1 MKLHSFGNVVNVT
14 HPIIGRVATG
24 LSGSSRTESVLFWSK
39 SETPGDTADYLAVVT
54 SQKAPIWRCDAPLIH
69 SVRYLDYLADGDVI
83 QISPQGFVRTLYRRG
98 SHHNFILFT
107 DQCNSYCLMCSQ
119 PPKPINDFHRLAEHY
134 RLVDL
139 IDRETRELGITGGE
153 PTLFKEHFLNFI
165 GYCEEKLPNTSLHV
179 LTNGRMFYYR
189 KFAEELGAVHHHDL
203 MLGIPLY
210 SDIDSE
216 HDFVVQAKGAFEQT
230 VMGFHHLARYEVPIE
245 IRVVIHKAT
254 YRRLPQLAEY
264 ISRNFPFAAHVALM
278 GLEHTG
284 FTNQNMDKLW
294 IDPSEY
300 QEELRVATEILV
312 MSGLRVSIYNHQ
324 LCVLDRTL
332 WPYSRQSISDWK
344 NVYAEDCEGC
354 QVQDWCGG
362 FFQTGLAKRSALI
375 KAITNEAKT
384 I

>member
-1 MKLHSFGNVVNVT
+1 MKLHSSGNVVNVT
-14 HPIIGRVATG
+14 HPIIGRVTTG
-24 LSGSSRTESVLFWSK
+24 LSGGSRTESVLFWSN
-39 SETPGDTADYLAVVT
+39 SETPSDTADYLAVVT
-54 SQKAPIWRCDAPLIH
+54 SQKAPRWRCDAPLIH

-98 SHHNFILFT
+98 SQHNFILFT

-119 PPKPINDFHRLAEHY
+119 PPKPINDLHRLAEHY

-139 IDRETRELGITGGE
+139 IDPDTRELGITGGE

-165 GYCEEKLPNTSLHV
+165 GYCEEKLSNTSLHV

-216 HDFVVQAKGAFEQT
+216 HDFVVQAKGAFEET
-230 VMGFHHLARYEVPIE
+230 VIGFHHLARYEVPIE

-254 YRRLPQLAEY
+254 YRRLPQLAQY

-278 GLEHTG
+278 GLEYTG

-294 IDPSEY
+294 IDPSDY
-300 QEELRVATEILV
+300 QEELRIATEILV